1 MTFKIFLEVVV
12 FFVGNPDFFFLGFT
26 SKLVMLSDEVLK
38 LGIFIMM
45 VVVLAQGHSGEFI
58 KSDSSDE

>member
-12 FFVGNPDFFFLGFT
+12 FFVRNLNFFFLGFT

-38 LGIFIMM
+38 LSIFIMM
-45 VVVLAQGHSGEFI
+45 VVVLAQRHSGEFI
-58 KSDSSDE
+58 KSDGSDE

>member
-1 MTFKIFLEVVV
+1 
-12 FFVGNPDFFFLGFT
+12 
-26 SKLVMLSDEVLK
+26 MLSDEVLK
-38 LGIFIMM
+38 LSIFIMM

>member
-1 MTFKIFLEVVV
+1 MTFKVFLEVIV
-12 FFVGNPDFFFLGFT
+12 FFVGNLDFFFPGFS

-58 KSDSSDE
+58 ESDSSDE